1 MAVNPNII
9 GIVSDEF
16 TNPNTVTML
25 NEMTRQLNARGLVT
39 LLLNV
44 DSAESY
50 QRMLQ
55 NAASLPLAGLV
66 FLTSLFEDELHTAA
80 KLLPHVAPVPLS
92 QSR

>member
-9 GIVSDEF
+9 GIISDEF
-16 TNPNTVTML
+16 TNPNTVTLL

-44 DSAESY
+44 DSPENY

-55 NAASLPLAGLV
+55 NAASLPVVGLV
-66 FLTSLFEDELHTAA
+66 FLTTLFEDE
-80 KLLPHVAPVPLS
+80 
-92 QSR
+92 